1 MKLEDWSKIILSYY
15 SYLEQSVKAIDK
27 FVLDKCVYTSYF
39 DCGLNFDIEKRFNK
53 VMELIDKKRRF
64 INLKVIIEKALTEIN
79 EKYRKILV
87 LFYIDKVSC
96 EEIAKVMGLNLRP
109 MFRHKNL
116 AIESFTKALSRN
128 GFNLDYF
135 QENYAGDKWL
145 FMVNTYQT
153 KNGNLKRINEYRLL
167 NSFL

>member
-64 INLKVIIEKALTEIN
+64 INLKVIIEKALTQIN

-87 LFYIDKVSC
+87 LFYIDQLSC
-96 EEIAKVMGLNLRP
+96 EEIARLMNLNIRTF
-109 MFRHKNL
+109 FRYKNQ
-116 AIESFTKALSRN
+116 AITSFSKALSRE
-128 GFNLDYF
+128 GFNIEYF
-135 QENYAGDKWL
+135 NENYASDKWL
-145 FMVNTYQT
+145 FMVNTYHT
-153 KNGNLKRINEYRLL
+153 KCGNMKRINEYKLIS
-167 NSFL
+167 SFL